1 MRKGQPENRVALV
14 QLATLDTVILLHI
27 HHMTQFPSQLAKLL
41 DSPFWIKAGVGI
53 QYDCKKLYRD
63 YGVSV
68 RNCVELSLLART
80 VDNARWKGKYTEPIG
95 LARLVDTYEQAT
107 LSKGKIQ
114 RSNWE
119 WNLNGLQQEY
129 AANDAHAG
137 YVLYSRLV
145 STAQAMDPVP
155 LPTYYSFSFVGGL
168 LCDVSGLNLWQA
180 HNPRYDPGP
189 PPPPKKP
196 KNPNKDNQ
204 ERPDLAPVNSKA
216 GSDLTL
222 ESHTAQVVS

>member
-1 MRKGQPENRVALV
+1 
-14 QLATLDTVILLHI
+14 
-27 HHMTQFPSQLAKLL
+27 
-41 DSPFWIKAGVGI
+41 
-53 QYDCKKLYRD
+53 
-63 YGVSV
+63 
-68 RNCVELSLLART
+68 
-80 VDNARWKGKYTEPIG
+80 
-95 LARLVDTYEQAT
+95 
-107 LSKGKIQ
+107 
-114 RSNWE
+114 
-119 WNLNGLQQEY
+119 
-129 AANDAHAG
+129 
-137 YVLYSRLV
+137 
-145 STAQAMDPVP
+145 MDPVP